1 MTDVPAASL
10 VFKYFHNSL
19 GAFRARG
26 ATLDAMLRIRDAPP
40 VIKILLTAIV
50 LILLPGAV
58 LSYIGLGSVNDRA
71 RQLEAGY
78 RGTLSLVRDR
88 IEQEIA
94 RLEQQVAGSLGQ
106 SGADL
111 ESLSASRQQ
120 LQKLRAERPW
130 LKLPFLVSPAGALV
144 TPTVSL
150 GWVQARSR
158 PLFLSTS
165 AADLFARA
173 EAAEFARKDFA
184 EALALYSQA
193 LDKVRSTDE
202 RASLLA
208 CTGRCRF
215 KMGSYASGIQD
226 YRQLLS
232 LAEPGAIMGAVP
244 TFVVALSQI
253 ADGCAAARDEKG
265 RIAALQ
271 RMHERLVAFPWD
283 VPGSES
289 TYYLEQTSR
298 ELDAYARQQGGDR
311 ATPNAG
317 RPDAPDQ
324 RGAALLQTVRRVKW
338 IYATLLPDIRP
349 KATTSVAHVAAT
361 REGMPAQFSFVRLG
375 RAALASDD
383 WMLGYELDPDEILR
397 TVVPRVLDTVDRG
410 VDVRVAILDDAGA
423 TRFTQPNPLSAA
435 LLVTERFSDRLP
447 FLTVGLFHAN
457 GGSIDQLIRREK
469 ATYLAFLVGTLLVM
483 VLGIFLTVRA
493 AAHEVA
499 ISRLKSEFVSN
510 VSHEFK
516 TPLALIRMYGETLE
530 SGIVLEEEKRREF
543 YSIIRAESER
553 LTHMV
558 DRVLDFSRIEAGVKQ
573 YHFREADVVD
583 VVRHTLDIYRDQIRD
598 RGFAIDSRLSSTPI
612 VGRIDPD
619 AIAEALL
626 NLLDN
631 ATKYSGDSREIRV
644 TVDREDRQMCLSVE
658 DRGVGIPKDEQG
670 KIFDK
675 FYRAPATATRETP
688 GSGLGL
694 TLVKH
699 IAEVHGGRVDV
710 ASDAGRGS
718 RFTIRIPI
726 QT

>member
-1 MTDVPAASL
+1 V
-10 VFKYFHNSL
+10 
-19 GAFRARG
+19 RG
-26 ATLDAMLRIRDAPP
+26 AKLTAMMRIRDAPP

-58 LSYIGLGSVNDRA
+58 LSYIGLASVNDRA

-94 RLEQQVAGSLGQ
+94 RLEQQVAGSLDQ
-106 SGADL
+106 SGSDL
-111 ESLSASRQQ
+111 ESLSASRQH
-120 LQKLRAERPW
+120 LQKLSAERPW
-130 LKLPFLVSPAGALV
+130 MTLPFLVSPGGALV

-158 PLFLSTS
+158 PSFQSAA

-184 EALALYSQA
+184 GALALYSRA
-193 LDKVRSTDE
+193 LDTVRSPDQ
-202 RASLLA
+202 RAWLLA

-215 KMGSYASGIQD
+215 KMGGYASGIQD

-232 LAEPGAIMGAVP
+232 LAEPVAFMGAVP
-244 TFVVALSQI
+244 AFVVALSQI
-253 ADGCAAARDEKG
+253 ADGCAAAQDEKG

-271 RMHERLVAFPWD
+271 QMHERLVALPWD

-289 TYYLEQTSR
+289 TYYLEQASR
-298 ELDAYARQQGGDR
+298 ELDAYAPRQGGDR
-311 ATPNAG
+311 AARNAG

-324 RGAALLQTVRRVKW
+324 RAAALLQMIRRVEW
-338 IYATLLPDIRP
+338 IHATLLPDIRP
-349 KATTSVAHVAAT
+349 RATMSLTHVAAT
-361 REGMPAQFSFVRLG
+361 REGRLAQFSFVRLG

-383 WMLGYELDPDEILR
+383 WMLGYELDPDTLLR
-397 TVVPRVLDTVDRG
+397 AVVPPVLETVDRG

-423 TRFTQPNPLSAA
+423 VRFTQANPRSAA
-435 LLVTERFSDRLP
+435 LLVTERLSGALP

-499 ISRLKSEFVSN
+499 VSRLKSEFVSN

-530 SGIVLEEEKRREF
+530 SGIVQDEEKRREF
-543 YSIIRAESER
+543 YGIIRAESER

-558 DRVLDFSRIEAGVKQ
+558 DRVLDFSRIEAGVKP
-573 YHFREADVVD
+573 YHFREADLVE

-598 RGFAIDSRLSSTPI
+598 RGFAIDARLPSTPI
-612 VGRIDPD
+612 VGRVDPD

-644 TVDREDRQMCLSVE
+644 TVDREDRQMCLSVK
-658 DRGVGIPKDEQG
+658 DRGVGIPKDELA

-675 FYRAPATATRETP
+675 FYRARATATRETP

-699 IAEVHGGRVDV
+699 IAEVHGGRVV
-710 ASDAGRGS
+710 VESEVGRGS
-718 RFTIRIPI
+718 TFTVRIPI
-726 QT
+726 RA